1 MAATVDEDVASGT
14 VGSGSTEPFR
24 SVTLL
29 EGAFILLH
37 GQTVI
42 GEAQLL
48 MGRFGVQFERLT

>member
-14 VGSGSTEPFR
+14 IGSGSAEALR

-29 EGAFILLH
+29 QGAFILLH